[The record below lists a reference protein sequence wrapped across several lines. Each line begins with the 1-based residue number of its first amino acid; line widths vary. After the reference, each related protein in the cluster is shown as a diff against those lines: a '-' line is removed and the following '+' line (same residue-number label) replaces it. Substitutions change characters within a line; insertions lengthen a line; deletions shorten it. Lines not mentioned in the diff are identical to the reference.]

1 MRKIKPLTKYG
12 DAKELSKWIKAEKN
26 AKLANRLN
34 AIRLAQLDH
43 PIKDIATTC
52 DVSARTIE
60 KWILKWNA
68 SGTEGLISK
77 SGGSESKITSRM
89 LADITEIVEITREI
103 NGKKVTGKLICGY
116 LKKTTN

>member
-1 MRKIKPLTKYG
+1 MRKIKPTARFG
-12 DAKELSKWIKAEKN
+12 SPDQLSQWIKSEKN

-34 AIRLAQLDH
+34 AVRLALLDY

-52 DVSARTIE
+52 DVSMRTIE
-60 KWILKWNA
+60 HWISKWNQ
-68 SGTEGLISK
+68 SGKEGLVSK
-77 SGGSESKITSRM
+77 SGGSKSKVTASMR
-89 LADITEIVEITREI
+89 ADITEVVEITKEI